1 MDTTN
6 YADSRTLHKFSSRC
20 LWWVDTFS
28 RKVLFLNV
36 CYSNS
41 NPLLIGRMYLKYLFD
56 TEINLQMDRG
66 TETVKLATIHVYLL
80 KQHGLMDDPTDSII
94 YGPSTS
100 NKIEQWWC
108 DLHERL

>member
-1 MDTTN
+1 
-6 YADSRTLHKFSSRC
+6 
-20 LWWVDTFS
+20 
-28 RKVLFLNV
+28 
-36 CYSNS
+36 
-41 NPLLIGRMYLKYLFD
+41 
-56 TEINLQMDRG
+56 MDRG